1 MIAVSGDGP
10 LGFGYETRASVLLV
24 DDDPNNLFALEHALA
39 SLEIDAV
46 KAASGEEAL
55 RHLLKRDFALILL
68 DVRLPGLNGYEVA
81 SLVRQ
86 RERNRNVPIIFL
98 SGVDKEEV
106 HLFRGYSA
114 GAVDYCLKP
123 VDPTMLRS
131 KVAVFVDLFNKS
143 RELQRQVAI
152 KQELLDDNIR
162 ANAERRMAEQALER
176 VEERQAAIVRSLPIA
191 VYSVDLSGAGSEA
204 GVLAGGLAG
213 PQFVGDTIQAL
224 CGFPAQA
231 FADTPDLWRARIHP
245 EDLTRALGEKAAAL
259 ASGAFTIEYRW
270 QAADGGYRHILDQ
283 GVLVRSTGTGNGR
296 ELVGTWL
303 DITDRRKAEQQLAQV
318 QKIDALG
325 QLTGGIAHDFNNMLA
340 VIIGNLERV
349 QTQIQGGGDPKMAM
363 RVDMAMQ
370 GALRCSDLT
379 RQLLAFA
386 RRQPLQAAPLDV
398 NALVRDM
405 LQMFRRT
412 LEDEIAIETNL
423 AGDLGALVVDRAQ
436 VESMLLN
443 LVVNARDA
451 MPDGG
456 TIAIETGNLT
466 IGKGDRTFPEAAPGD
481 YILLSVADT
490 GQGMPPDVRERAF
503 EPFFTTKELGRGTGL
518 GLSIVY
524 GFVKQSGGAIR
535 IDSGPGQGTTIRIVL
550 PRAAVGLPT
559 KPVLTLAEQAE
570 CPPAKPGETVLL
582 VEDDHGVRAVAAE
595 ELRDLGY
602 TVIEAPHAQAAL
614 DLLGQGEG
622 QEEGQGEGQRPDI
635 LFTDI
640 AMPGGMN
647 GFDLAANAVAAMPGL
662 RVLYTSAY
670 PEFALARSKEVRI
683 EAPVL
688 QKPYYRHEL
697 ARALR
702 AQLDQSAANKMTA
715 Y

>member
-1 MIAVSGDGP
+1 MIAASGDTGA
-10 LGFGYETRASVLLV
+10 LGFGHDTRASVLLV
-24 DDDPNNLFALEHALA
+24 DDDPHNLFALEQALA
-39 SLEIDAV
+39 SLDVDVV

-55 RHLLKRDFALILL
+55 RHMLKRDFALILL

-143 RELQRQVAI
+143 CELQRQVAI
-152 KQELLDDNIR
+152 KQKLLDDNIR
-162 ANAERRMAEQALER
+162 ANAERRMAEQALR
-176 VEERQAAIVRSLPIA
+176 LVEERQAAIIRSLPIA
-191 VYSVDLSGAGSEA
+191 VYSVDLSNAEA
-204 GVLAGGLAG
+204 GGIAG
-213 PQFVGDTIQAL
+213 PQFVGDTIRAL
-224 CGFPAQA
+224 CGFLAQS
-231 FADTPDLWRARIHP
+231 FAETPDLWRTRIHP
-245 EDLTRALGEKAAAL
+245 DDVNRVLTEKAAAL

-270 QAADGGYRHILDQ
+270 QAADGEYRHILDQ
-283 GVLVRSTGTGNGR
+283 GVLVRSSGAGNGNGR

-349 QTQIQGGGDPKMAM
+349 QTQLQGGDAKLVM

-386 RRQPLQAAPLDV
+386 RRQPLRAAPLDV
-398 NALVRDM
+398 NGLVRDM
-405 LQMFRRT
+405 MQMFHRT
-412 LEDEIAIETNL
+412 LEDEIAIQTNL
-423 AGDLGALVVDRAQ
+423 DADLGTLVVDRAQ
-436 VESMLLN
+436 AESMLLN

-456 TIAIETGNLT
+456 TITIGTGNLT
-466 IGKGDRTFPEAAPGD
+466 IGDGEHQFPEAPPGD
-481 YILLSVADT
+481 YIQLSVADT
-490 GQGMPPDVRERAF
+490 GTGMPPEVRERAF

-535 IDSGPGQGTTIRIVL
+535 IDSEPDKGTAIRIVL
-550 PRAAVGLPT
+550 PRSALTVQ
-559 KPVLTLAEQAE
+559 KPVLTLADEAE

-602 TVIEAPHAQAAL
+602 TVIEAPHARAAL
-614 DLLGQGEG
+614 DLLGEG
-622 QEEGQGEGQRPDI
+622 ARPDI

-647 GFDLAANAVAAMPGL
+647 GFDLAANAVAGRPEL

-670 PEFALARSKEVRI
+670 PEFALARSREVRV
-683 EAPVL
+683 EAPLL

-697 ARALR
+697 ARSLR
-702 AQLDQSAANKMTA
+702 VQLDQPPAVPKAAPASNEVTA
-715 Y
+715 H

>member
-1 MIAVSGDGP
+1 MAASMIAGNGDTGA
-10 LGFGYETRASVLLV
+10 LGFGTETRASVLLV
-24 DDDPNNLFALEHALA
+24 DDDPHNLFALEQAL
-39 SLEIDAV
+39 STLDIDAV
-46 KAASGEEAL
+46 KAASGEAAL

-68 DVRLPGLNGYEVA
+68 DVHLPGLNGYEVA
-81 SLVRQ
+81 SMVRQ

-98 SGVDKEEV
+98 SGVDKDDV
-106 HLFRGYSA
+106 HFFRGYSA
-114 GAVDYCLKP
+114 GAVDYVLKP
-123 VDPTMLRS
+123 ADPVVLRS

-152 KQELLDDNIR
+152 KQKLLDDNIR
-162 ANAERRMAEQALER
+162 ANAERRMAEEALQR
-176 VEERQAAIVRSLPIA
+176 VEERRGAIVRSLPVA
-191 VYSVDLSGAGSEA
+191 LYSVDLANTESD
-204 GVLAGGLAG
+204 GLPG
-213 PQFVGDTIQAL
+213 PQFVGDTIQSL
-224 CGFPAQA
+224 SGFPAQA
-231 FADTPDLWRARIHP
+231 FADAPDLWRSRIHP
-245 EDLTRALGEKAAAL
+245 DDLSRALTEKAAAL

-270 QAADGGYRHILDQ
+270 KAADGEYRHILDQ
-283 GVLVRSTGTGNGR
+283 GVLVRAAGNGATSAR

-349 QTQIQGGGDPKMAM
+349 QTQLQTGDAKLAM

-398 NALVRDM
+398 NGMVRDM
-405 LQMFRRT
+405 MQMFHRT
-412 LEDEIAIETNL
+412 LEDEIAIDTKL
-423 AGDLGALVVDRAQ
+423 AADLGTLVVDRAQ

-456 TIAIETGNLT
+456 TITIGTENLT
-466 IGKGDRTFPEAAPGD
+466 IGDGDRVFPEAAPGD
-481 YILLSVADT
+481 YIHLAVADT
-490 GQGMPPDVRERAF
+490 GTGMPPEVRDRAF

-518 GLSIVY
+518 GLSMIY

-535 IDSGPGQGTTIRIVL
+535 IDSEVGRGTSIRILL
-550 PRAAVGLPT
+550 PRSAGPAP
-559 KPVLTLAEQAE
+559 KPVLTLAEEAD
-570 CPPAKPGETVLL
+570 CPPARAGETVLL
-582 VEDDHGVRAVAAE
+582 VEDDHGVRQMAAE

-602 TVIEAPHAQAAL
+602 TVVEAPHAAAAL
-614 DLLGQGEG
+614 ERLDEG
-622 QEEGQGEGQRPDI
+622 ATPDI

-647 GFDLAANAVAAMPGL
+647 GFDLAATAVAERPGL

-670 PEFALARSKEVRI
+670 PEFALARSKQVRI
-683 EAPVL
+683 EAPLL

-702 AQLDQSAANKMTA
+702 GQLDQPATREVTA
-715 Y
+715 P

>member
-1 MIAVSGDGP
+1 MTAMQTDIGP
-10 LGFGYETRASVLLV
+10 LGFGLDARASVLLV
-24 DDDPNNLFALEHALA
+24 DDDPHNLFALEQALA
-39 SLEIDAV
+39 SLDVEAV
-46 KAASGEEAL
+46 KASSGEEAL
-55 RHLLKRDFALILL
+55 RQLLKRDFALILL
-68 DVRLPGLNGYEVA
+68 DVHLPGLNGYEVA
-81 SLVRQ
+81 SMARQ

-98 SGVDKEEV
+98 SGVDKDEV
-106 HLFRGYSA
+106 HFFRGYSA
-114 GAVDYCLKP
+114 GAVDYVLKP

-152 KQELLDDNIR
+152 KQKLLDDNIR
-162 ANAERRMAEQALER
+162 ANAERRAAEQALQI

-191 VYSVDLSGAGSEA
+191 VYSVDLTSAEA
-204 GVLAGGLAG
+204 GGIGGPA
-213 PQFVGDTIQAL
+213 FVGDTIQSL
-224 CGFPAQA
+224 CGFPASA
-231 FADTPDLWRARIHP
+231 FAEAPDLWRTRIHP
-245 EDLTRALGEKAAAL
+245 DDLNRALGEKAGAL

-270 QAADGGYRHILDQ
+270 QAADGEYRHILDQ
-283 GVLVRSTGTGNGR
+283 GVLVRSAGSGNGNGR

-349 QTQIQGGGDPKMAM
+349 QTQLKSGGESKLAV

-379 RQLLAFA
+379 RQLMAFA

-398 NALVRDM
+398 NGLVRDM
-405 LQMFRRT
+405 MQMFRRT
-412 LEDEIAIETNL
+412 LEDEIAIETQL
-423 AGDLGALVVDRAQ
+423 ASDLGALVVDRAQ

-443 LVVNARDA
+443 LVVNARAA

-456 TIAIETGNLT
+456 TITIETGNLT
-466 IGKGDRTFPEAAPGD
+466 IGEGDRSFPEAPPGD
-481 YILLSVADT
+481 YIHLSVADT
-490 GQGMPPDVRERAF
+490 GTGMPREVRDRAF

-518 GLSIVY
+518 GLSIIY

-535 IDSGPGQGTTIRIVL
+535 IDSEMGKGTSIRILL
-550 PRAAVGLPT
+550 PRAAVAPP
-559 KPVLTLAEQAE
+559 KPVLTLAEDAE
-570 CPPAKPGETVLL
+570 CPTARAGETVLL
-582 VEDDHGVRAVAAE
+582 VEDDQGVRQMAAE

-602 TVIEAPHAQAAL
+602 TVIEAPHALAAL
-614 DLLGQGEG
+614 ERLGEG
-622 QEEGQGEGQRPDI
+622 LRPDI

-647 GFDLAANAVAAMPGL
+647 GFDLAANAVAGRPDL

-683 EAPVL
+683 DAPLV

-702 AQLDQSAANKMTA
+702 VQLDGPPPAPATAASPSNEVTA
-715 Y
+715 H